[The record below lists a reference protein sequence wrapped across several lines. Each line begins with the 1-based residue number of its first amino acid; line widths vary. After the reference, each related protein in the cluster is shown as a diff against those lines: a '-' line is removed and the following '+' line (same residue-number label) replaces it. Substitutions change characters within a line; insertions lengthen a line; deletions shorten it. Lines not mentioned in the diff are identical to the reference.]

1 MYPRPKV
8 HGRANFGAKQ
18 RHGPTLLRPTEAHLH
33 ACTGQFRSHSAP
45 VLFYCARVHR
55 VVTISVIPSVIFRRA
70 ALSVQVVHLVH
81 RDLGSV
87 LSVYRPTCCVGCKEK
102 AHFRARAWPDGR
114 GVKFFH
120 GMLADGVRPPEV
132 REPDAELMK
141 EACFFSELPRRLLA
155 SQHTPH
161 LGSLTHCESR
171 FTWSGGKWICCS
183 KNADGGKGRRCGGCW
198 RMWSRFVALR
208 SSV

>member
-1 MYPRPKV
+1 MFVSSRDCCAVFHVCTSWSKSDSFSAFGFSSKHPRSCRAHGECMHARKCN
-8 HGRANFGAKQ
+8 GRAHFGAEQ

-132 REPDAELMK
+132 
-141 EACFFSELPRRLLA
+141 
-155 SQHTPH
+155 
-161 LGSLTHCESR
+161 G
-171 FTWSGGKWICCS
+171 
-183 KNADGGKGRRCGGCW
+183 
-198 RMWSRFVALR
+198 
-208 SSV
+208 